1 MQEAPAVSVRCLQR
15 SHVISPSKMAA
26 KEGGFQ
32 WPWQY
37 NFPPFF
43 TIQPNLD
50 TRSKQIDAW
59 CSLVLEFHKH
69 SKKYE
74 LDVKEATASS
84 LFRNDKINRIL
95 CTNWS

>member
-1 MQEAPAVSVRCLQR
+1 M
-15 SHVISPSKMAA
+15 ISPSKMAA